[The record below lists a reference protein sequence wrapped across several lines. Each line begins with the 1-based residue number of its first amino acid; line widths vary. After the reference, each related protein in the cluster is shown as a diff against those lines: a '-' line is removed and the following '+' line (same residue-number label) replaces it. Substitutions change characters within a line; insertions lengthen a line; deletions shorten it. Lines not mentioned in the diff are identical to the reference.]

1 MIYLHHASF
10 AVGLLGTLVILFGV
24 SRGLMM
30 FLRTEA
36 GAARGREV
44 IVPRRELRQSLGY
57 YLLLGLEFLI
67 AADIVET
74 LMKPQ
79 LNELLALGV
88 IVVIRTVISHS
99 LNAELKHGAKPTTA
113 ATP

>member
-10 AVGLLGTLVILFGV
+10 VVGLLGALVIMFGV

-44 IVPRRELRQSLGY
+44 AVPRRELRQSLGY

-67 AADIVET
+67 AADVMET
-74 LMKPQ
+74 LIKPQ
-79 LNELLALGV
+79 INELLALGV
-88 IVVIRTVISHS
+88 IVLIRSVISHS
-99 LNAELKHGAKPTTA
+99 LAAELNHETRPA
-113 ATP
+113 ASTS